1 MNEVIEA
8 LLVAWGNE
16 VISPA
21 LDVSIRSPLGTMDE
35 EGARGVGGS
44 RCLSSVE
51 CEVAVSRASAAV
63 DRGITLLAADEVD
76 GGLGSKGRALRYL
89 AVVRYTSRPKLAVAA
104 QCHTLGISM
113 RTYRTRVGEL
123 HQELAKVLPG
133 IAAERDVE
141 ERGTDAAAAARSRAR
156 AVRSAAKAEA
166 TRLELLKATGRAN
179 RDAYR
184 SAVKACD
191 L

>member
-21 LDVSIRSPLGTMDE
+21 LDVSIRSPLGTMGE
-35 EGARGVGGS
+35 EGGRSVGGS

-51 CEVAVSRASAAV
+51 CEVVVSRASAAV
-63 DRGITLLAADEVD
+63 GRGIALLAKNEVD
-76 GGLGSKGRALRYL
+76 GGLGSKGRSLQFLAL
-89 AVVRYTSRPKLAVAA
+89 VRYTSRPKLAVAA
-104 QCHTLGISM
+104 QCHTLGISV

-133 IAAERDVE
+133 VAAERDVA

-156 AVRSAAKAEA
+156 AVRLAGKDEAK
-166 TRLELLKATGRAN
+166 RLELLKATGRAN

-184 SAVKACD
+184 VGVKVGG

>member
-35 EGARGVGGS
+35 EGGRAVGGS

-63 DRGITLLAADEVD
+63 ERGLILLAADEYD
-76 GGLGSKGRALRYL
+76 GGLGSRGRAMRYL
-89 AVVRYTSRPKLAVAA
+89 ALVRYTTRPKLQVAA
-104 QCHTLGISM
+104 QCHTLGISV

-123 HQELAKVLPG
+123 HSALAKVLPG
-133 IAAERDVE
+133 VATERERE
-141 ERGTDAAAAARSRAR
+141 EQGTAAAAAALAR
-156 AVRSAAKAEA
+156 VR
-166 TRLELLKATGRAN
+166 
-179 RDAYR
+179 
-184 SAVKACD
+184 AVKAAGKEEVRRLQRLNANGKAHRDALRAVMGCASE
-191 L
+191 

>member
-1 MNEVIEA
+1 MNKVIEA

-35 EGARGVGGS
+35 EGGRAVGGS

-63 DRGITLLAADEVD
+63 ATGLALLAADEAD
-76 GGLGSKGRALRYL
+76 GGLGSRGRAMQYL
-89 AVVRYTSRPKLAVAA
+89 ALVRYTSLRPQPVVA
-104 QCHTLGISM
+104 QCRVLGISV

-123 HQELAKVLPG
+123 HAALAEVLPG
-133 IAAERDVE
+133 VVSER
-141 ERGTDAAAAARSRAR
+141 EREGQGTAAAAAARARAR
-156 AVRSAAKAEA
+156 AVKVAGKDEA
-166 TRLELLKATGRAN
+166 RRLQRLKASGVSHRQALRAGFGVV
-179 RDAYR
+179 AE
-184 SAVKACD
+184 
-191 L
+191 